1 MSKKYDRKGAD
12 FVFLPLGGVGE
23 IGMNLYL
30 YGYGRDGA
38 REWLIVDMGVTFGGE
53 TEPGV
58 ELILPDIRFNSIHVQ
73 TMVQHVLKRCK
84 KSTAT
89 RLIYDAMDM
98 IQERTQKNPID
109 VFDGALKNVGPVME
123 VRPRRVGGA
132 TYQVPME
139 VSSDRRTTLAIR
151 WILSAAH
158 ERAGQSF
165 SDKLASELIDAFNE
179 TGSAIRK
186 RDETHKMAEANRA
199 FSHYRI

>member
-1 MSKKYDRKGAD
+1 MRRAKPER
-12 FVFLPLGGVGE
+12 
-23 IGMNLYL
+23 
-30 YGYGRDGA
+30 
-38 REWLIVDMGVTFGGE
+38 REL
-53 TEPGV
+53 
-58 ELILPDIRFNSIHVQ
+58 LPDIRFNSTNVQ
-73 TMVQHVLKRCK
+73 TMVQHVLKRGK
-84 KSTAT
+84 KSTAV

-98 IQERTQKNPID
+98 IKERTEKNAID
-109 VFDGALKNVGPVME
+109 VFDGALKNVGPAME

-151 WILSAAH
+151 WILSAAR
-158 ERAGQSF
+158 ERAGKSF

-179 TGSAIRK
+179 TGAAIRK